1 MYLKKITIKG
11 FKSFADKTIFDLD
24 KGITGIVGPNGS
36 GKSNVVDAVRWVLGE
51 QSTKSLRANDSMTD
65 VIFAGSKSR
74 EKSNQ
79 AYVAIT
85 FDNTDK
91 FMNLDYNEIEVKRQ
105 VYIDGTNEYY
115 INNEKV
121 RLKDITEFL
130 IDSGIGKE
138 SFNIISQG
146 KIEDILSSKPENRRL
161 VFEDAAGVLK
171 YKKRKEE
178 ASKKLERTSNNID
191 RINDI
196 INELEVQVE
205 PLKEEK
211 RKLEEYNKLT
221 EELKDVEIALVASD
235 ITKYNNEYKKMK
247 EQVDI
252 LNKEILNLETEKN
265 KGEAVILNNKL
276 ELEKYDNIIN
286 ELNKNLIDLTTKV
299 EQINTKR
306 LMMIERSK
314 YETSDTKTQSILLEQ
329 KEKEITLK
337 NNIELLKNSIDEL
350 NNSKEKYIANKN
362 NLIKEENILLN
373 KRNEFDKKLK
383 GLIYVK
389 EKIDV
394 QIDSLNDRIINNDS
408 MPYGVK
414 AIISN
419 PKLLGIEGT
428 IGSLIEIDKGYEEA
442 ISTSLGGAISYIIT
456 ETLENAKE
464 GVRYLKENKLGR
476 VTFFP
481 LDIIKSKYLNIN
493 INSNGYLG
501 IASNFVKTNEKY
513 KKIIENQLGNILIVD
528 NLDNASKIAKE
539 TNYQYRVVTISGEI
553 IHSGGS
559 LTGGTNKNHNI
570 INDKLELDKLILKR
584 EELVDNIKKN
594 ENQINEIDYNISDL
608 ENKKENNKI
617 FELDE
622 NINIKNKTLD
632 SLNKELLNI
641 QNEIEDLNNKLGNNL
656 SKALE
661 EITINYNDL
670 LKEKELLENKLN
682 KTKDERNNLYTDLNS
697 LDFMNK
703 RITNDITNKTKEQ
716 NEYNLNITKLDGKLD
731 TLLNNLSENYSITYE
746 KALEY
751 KLEYDETKSRSVVN
765 SLKRQIKDL
774 GTISMGSSELYNQ
787 VSERYEFLLKQ
798 REDLVKAE
806 NMLLEVIEE
815 MDKQMATDFVKT
827 FESIRVNF
835 KQVFKELFRGGDAD
849 LKLTDPNDI
858 LNTGIDIIAYPPGKK
873 LGKTVFLSGGEKT
886 FTAISILF
894 AILKTKKIPFCI
906 FDEVEAALDEANV
919 VSFGEYVKNLKN
931 ETQFIII
938 THKKK
943 TMEFAD
949 SLYGI
954 TMQESGVSKLV
965 SVKLKV

>member
-1 MYLKKITIKG
+1 
-11 FKSFADKTIFDLD
+11 
-24 KGITGIVGPNGS
+24 
-36 GKSNVVDAVRWVLGE
+36 
-51 QSTKSLRANDSMTD
+51 
-65 VIFAGSKSR
+65 
-74 EKSNQ
+74 
-79 AYVAIT
+79 
-85 FDNTDK
+85 
-91 FMNLDYNEIEVKRQ
+91 
-105 VYIDGTNEYY
+105 
-115 INNEKV
+115 
-121 RLKDITEFL
+121 
-130 IDSGIGKE
+130 
-138 SFNIISQG
+138 
-146 KIEDILSSKPENRRL
+146 
-161 VFEDAAGVLK
+161 
-171 YKKRKEE
+171 
-178 ASKKLERTSNNID
+178 
-191 RINDI
+191 
-196 INELEVQVE
+196 
-205 PLKEEK
+205 
-211 RKLEEYNKLT
+211 
-221 EELKDVEIALVASD
+221 
-235 ITKYNNEYKKMK
+235 
-247 EQVDI
+247 
-252 LNKEILNLETEKN
+252 
-265 KGEAVILNNKL
+265 
-276 ELEKYDNIIN
+276 
-286 ELNKNLIDLTTKV
+286 
-299 EQINTKR
+299 
-306 LMMIERSK
+306 
-314 YETSDTKTQSILLEQ
+314 LLEQ

-464 GVRYLKENKLGR
+464 GIRYLKENKLGR

-632 SLNKELLNI
+632 SLNKELVNI

-682 KTKDERNNLYTDLNS
+682 RTKDERNNLYTDLNS

-751 KLEYDETKSRSVVN
+751 KLEYDETKSRNVVN

-774 GTISMGSSELYNQ
+774 GTVSMGSSELYNQ

-931 ETQFIII
+931 ETQFII

>member
-74 EKSNQ
+74 DKSNQ

-91 FMNLDYNEIEVKRQ
+91 FMNFDYNEIEVKRQ

-115 INNEKV
+115 INNEKC

-146 KIEDILSSKPENRRL
+146 KIEDILSSKPSDRRL

-196 INELEVQVE
+196 INELEIQVE
-205 PLKEEK
+205 PLKEESLK
-211 RKLEEYNKLT
+211 VEKYNKLS

-235 ITKYNNEYKKMK
+235 ITKYSLEYKELK
-247 EQVDI
+247 EKRENLQ
-252 LNKEILNLETEKN
+252 KEILQLETDKN
-265 KGEAVILNNKL
+265 KGEAENLNKKI
-276 ELEKYDNIIN
+276 ELEKYDNSIN
-286 ELNKNLIDLTTKV
+286 ELNKSLIELTSKV
-299 EQINTKR
+299 EQVNTKR
-306 LMMIERSK
+306 LMIIERSK
-314 YETSDTKTQSILLEQ
+314 YEVEDTKTHSILLEQ
-329 KEKEITLK
+329 KEKEINYK
-337 NNIELLKNSIDEL
+337 NNIEITINNINEL
-350 NNSKEKYIANKN
+350 NNEKNKLIINKEKIEQSEN
-362 NLIKEENILLN
+362 NLIKQ
-373 KRNEFDKKLK
+373 RNEYETKLK
-383 GLIYVK
+383 ELNYIK
-389 EKIDV
+389 EKTEA
-394 QIDSLNDRIINNDS
+394 QIESLNDRIINNDS

-414 AIISN
+414 SVINN
-419 PKLLGIEGT
+419 PKLNGIEGT
-428 IGSLIEIDKGYEEA
+428 IGTLIEIDKGFEEA
-442 ISTSLGGAISYIIT
+442 ISVSLGASVSYVIT
-456 ETLENAKE
+456 RNDEDAKE
-464 GVRYLKENKLGR
+464 GIKYLKENQLGR

-481 LDIIKSKYLNIN
+481 LNIIKSKYLNIN
-493 INSNGYLG
+493 IDSLGYKG
-501 IASNFVKTNEKY
+501 IASDFVKTNEKY
-513 KKIIENQLGNILIVD
+513 KNIIENQLGNILVVD
-528 NLDNASKIAKE
+528 TIENASILAKKI
-539 TNYQYRVVTISGEI
+539 NYQYRIVTLSGEI

-559 LTGGTNKNHNI
+559 LTGGINKTHNI
-570 INDKLELDKLILKR
+570 INDKKEL
-584 EELVDNIKKN
+584 EELLIKKDEIIDKIKEL
-594 ENQINEIDYNISDL
+594 ENLINEIDYNISNL
-608 ENKKENNKI
+608 NNKKENNKI
-617 FELDE
+617 YEIIE
-622 NINIKNKTLD
+622 KINIKNKTLEN
-632 SLNKELLNI
+632 LKNELKLI

-656 SKALE
+656 SKIEE
-661 EITINYNDL
+661 EITFEYNNL
-670 LKEKELLENKLN
+670 LKEKELLVLKLN

-697 LDFMNK
+697 IEFVNK
-703 RITNDITNKTKEQ
+703 KINSEITNKTREE
-716 NEYNLNITKLDGKLD
+716 NEYNLNITKLDSKLD
-731 TLLNNLSENYSITYE
+731 NLLNNLSENYSMTYE
-746 KALEY
+746 KAKEY
-751 KLEYDETKSRSVVN
+751 RLEYDENKSRNIVN
-765 SLKRQIKDL
+765 SLKKQIKEL
-774 GTISMGSSELYNQ
+774 GIISMGSVELYNQ

-798 REDLVKAE
+798 REDLVQAE

-815 MDKQMATDFVKT
+815 MDKQMANDFIKT
-827 FESIRVNF
+827 FENIRENF
-835 KQVFKELFRGGDAD
+835 KIVFKELFRGGEAD
-849 LKLTDPNDI
+849 LKLTDPSDI

-894 AILKTKKIPFCI
+894 AILRTKKIPFCI

-919 VSFGEYVKNLKN
+919 VSFGEYVQKLKN

-949 SLYGI
+949 SLYGV

>member
-74 EKSNQ
+74 DKSNQ

-115 INNEKV
+115 MNNEKC

-146 KIEDILSSKPENRRL
+146 KIEDILSSKPSDRRL

-205 PLKEEK
+205 PLKEESSK
-211 RKLEEYNKLT
+211 VEKYNKLT
-221 EELKDVEIALVASD
+221 EELKDVEIALLASD
-235 ITKYNNEYKKMK
+235 ITKYSLEYKELK
-247 EQVDI
+247 EKKDNIQ
-252 LNKEILNLETEKN
+252 KELLLLETEKN
-265 KGEAVILNNKL
+265 KSEAENLNKKL
-276 ELEKYDNIIN
+276 ELEKYDTLIN
-286 ELNKNLIDLTTKV
+286 ELNKSLVDLTTKV
-299 EQINTKR
+299 EQVNTKR
-306 LMMIERSK
+306 LMIIERSK
-314 YETSDTKTQSILLEQ
+314 YEVEDTKTHSILLEQ
-329 KEKEITLK
+329 KEKEINYK
-337 NNIELLKNSIDEL
+337 NNIEITLNNIKEL
-350 NNSKEKYIANKN
+350 NNEKDTLLINKEKIEKN
-362 NLIKEENILLN
+362 EKKLIEQ
-373 KRNEFDKKLK
+373 RNEYESKLK
-383 GLIYVK
+383 GLNYIK
-389 EKIDV
+389 EKTDV
-394 QIDSLNDRIINNDS
+394 QIESLNDRIINNDS

-414 AIISN
+414 SIINN
-419 PKLLGIEGT
+419 PKLNGIEGT

-442 ISTSLGGAISYIIT
+442 ISVSLGAAVSYIIT
-456 ETLENAKE
+456 NTDNDAKE
-464 GVRYLKENKLGR
+464 GIKYLKENKLGR

-481 LDIIKSKYLNIN
+481 LNIIKSKYLNIN
-493 INSNGYLG
+493 IESLGYKG
-501 IASNFVKTNEKY
+501 IASDFVKTNEKY
-513 KKIIENQLGNILIVD
+513 KNIIENQLGNILVVD
-528 NLDNASKIAKE
+528 TIENASILAKKV
-539 TNYQYRVVTISGEI
+539 NYQYRIVTLSGEI

-559 LTGGTNKNHNI
+559 LTGGVNKTHNI
-570 INDKLELDKLILKR
+570 INDKKEL
-584 EELVDNIKKN
+584 EELLIKKEEIIENIKN
-594 ENQINEIDYNISDL
+594 YENLINEIDYNISNL
-608 ENKKENNKI
+608 NSKKENNKI
-617 FELDE
+617 YEIIEKID
-622 NINIKNKTLD
+622 IKNKTLEN
-632 SLNKELLNI
+632 LNNELKLI

-656 SKALE
+656 SKIE
-661 EITINYNDL
+661 EDITFEYNNL
-670 LKEKELLENKLN
+670 LKEKELLVLKLN
-682 KTKDERNNLYTDLNS
+682 KTKEERNNIYSDLNS
-697 LDFMNK
+697 IEFLNK
-703 RITNDITNKTKEQ
+703 KLNSDITNKTKDE
-716 NEYNLNITKLDGKLD
+716 NEYNLNITKLDSKLD
-731 TLLNNLSENYSITYE
+731 NLLNNLSENYSMTYE
-746 KALEY
+746 KAKDY
-751 KLEYDETKSRSVVN
+751 RLEYDENKSRSIVN
-765 SLKRQIKDL
+765 SLKKQIKDL
-774 GTISMGSSELYNQ
+774 GTISMGSVDLYNQ

-798 REDLVKAE
+798 REDLVQAE

-815 MDKQMATDFVKT
+815 MDKQMSNDFVKT
-827 FESIRVNF
+827 FESIRENF
-835 KQVFKELFRGGDAD
+835 KIVFKELFKGGEAD

-894 AILKTKKIPFCI
+894 AILRTKKIPFCI

-919 VSFGEYVKNLKN
+919 VSFGEYVQRFKN

-949 SLYGI
+949 CLYGV